1 MLQRSFLFSLS
12 TLIACSGDD
21 KTEDTSDTQEGVAP
35 IEFSMSFT
43 DGFND
48 AALVGAEICV
58 LEPELGEEEDCFT
71 TDAMGL
77 AQWTWMEPVE
87 TNFLNR
93 LTLPDYMTTLY
104 LGRYDDQVGE
114 MWADAYGEGGVVE
127 LENFAFSESIVDLM
141 LQIGGTSHQ
150 EGSGHAFF
158 GLLSLDEISLA
169 GATFELTNESGESAG
184 EVLYVNAAGTGFD
197 ASLEATSETG
207 FATIA
212 NVAPGTYTFTVDA
225 SDFNCAPGFAWRSD
239 VANTTTVV
247 VEADS
252 MTMGSM
258 VCTGL

>member
-35 IEFSMSFT
+35 IVFSMSFT
-43 DGFND
+43 DGFNE
-48 AALVGAEICV
+48 APLVGAEICV
-58 LEPELGEEEDCFT
+58 LEPELVDQEDCIT

-77 AQWTWMEPVE
+77 VEWTWMEPAE

-104 LGRYDDQVGE
+104 LGRYDDQVSE
-114 MWADAYGEGGVVE
+114 MWTAAYGEGGVVE

-150 EGSGHAFF
+150 DGSGHAFF
-158 GLLSLDEISLA
+158 GLLSQDEGSLA
-169 GATFELTNESGESAG
+169 GATLKLTNDSGESVG
-184 EVLYVNAAGTGFD
+184 EALYVNAAGTGFD
-197 ASLEATSETG
+197 TSLETTSETG

-212 NVAPGTYTFTVDA
+212 NVPPGTYTFTVD
-225 SDFNCAPGFAWRSD
+225 SPDFTCTPGFAWRSD

-258 VCTGL
+258 MCTGL